1 MAATFRPPRGVRDEA
16 ARAVG
21 WIEDGQ
27 AGSGFTAV
35 GRARASQL
43 ANGRPV
49 SLDTIRRIASYLARH
64 AGDRNGEGWRPG
76 EAGYPSPGRVAWAA
90 WGGDPAVSWTK
101 SVLQSVEDRAL
112 TQRSTMLAE
121 ERRFYTTEFEAR
133 NVGNE
138 FRIAGHAA
146 VFERHSQDL
155 GGFVERV
162 APGAFAKTIREADV
176 RALFNHDPNMIL
188 GRSRGGMGTLRL
200 AEDRQGL
207 SYEVS
212 LDRRQ
217 SYAND
222 LAIAIERGDVTQSSF
237 GFRTISDS
245 WSRTDSGYPLRTLTE
260 VSLNNGDVS
269 PVTYPAYLDADV
281 AARALTHVSTR
292 IGVSAADLLTALRA
306 GQLPGEN
313 TVMPATEIVEA
324 RDLGY
329 TVMSIAEIANA
340 LDVLLDQ
347 YEASMAATPMDA
359 TTCAGLYTAIDN
371 LVDDLCMIVGVSD
384 PDEAAE
390 EMADAAAEAEGDA
403 LELPQGAAYANQMNS
418 LKLEL
423 LAKRHS
429 PA

>member
-1 MAATFRPPRGVRDEA
+1 MVAT
-16 ARAVG
+16 
-21 WIEDGQ
+21 
-27 AGSGFTAV
+27 
-35 GRARASQL
+35 
-43 ANGRPV
+43 
-49 SLDTIRRIASYLARH
+49 
-64 AGDRNGEGWRPG
+64 
-76 EAGYPSPGRVAWAA
+76 
-90 WGGDPAVSWTK
+90 
-101 SVLQSVEDRAL
+101 
-112 TQRSTMLAE
+112 

-133 NVGNE
+133 QVGNE

-188 GRSRGGMGTLRL
+188 GRSRGGVGTLHL
-200 AEDRQGL
+200 GEDRTGL

-269 PVTYPAYLDADV
+269 PVTYPAYLDSDV
-281 AARALTHVSTR
+281 AARALHHASTR
-292 IGVSAADLLTALRA
+292 IGVSADDLLTALRD
-306 GQLPGEN
+306 GCLPGEN
-313 TVMPATEIVEA
+313 TTMSTSTLVES

-329 TVMSIAEIANA
+329 TVLSIAELANS
-340 LDVLLDQ
+340 LDVLIDQ
-347 YEASMAATPMDA
+347 YETSMSTPGIDP
-359 TTCAGLYTAIDN
+359 TVCAGLFTAIDN

-390 EMADAAAEAEGDA
+390 EMADAAEEITGGSV
-403 LELPQGAAYANQMNS
+403 ELPQGVYANQMNS
-418 LKLEL
+418 LKLAL
-423 LAKRHS
+423 LAKRHA

>member
-1 MAATFRPPRGVRDEA
+1 MADTWTPPEGVQEEA
-16 ARAVG
+16 ARAVR
-21 WIEDGQ
+21 WIADGH
-27 AGSGFTAV
+27 AGSGFTDV
-35 GRARASQL
+35 GRARARQL
-43 ANGRPV
+43 ADGDPV
-49 SLDTIRRIASYLARH
+49 SLDTIRRMASYLARH
-64 AGDRNGEGWRPG
+64 EVDKEGEGWRPG

-90 WGGDPAVSWTK
+90 WGGDPAVSWT
-101 SVLQSVEDRAL
+101 SSILESSRAQ
-112 TQRSTMLAE
+112 TPRSAMHAN
-121 ERRFYTTEFEAR
+121 ERRFYVTEFEAR

-200 AEDRQGL
+200 GEDRQGL

-292 IGVSAADLLTALRA
+292 IGVSEADLLTALRA
-306 GQLPGEN
+306 GRLPGE
-313 TVMPATEIVEA
+313 TTAMQSTEIVEA

-340 LDVLLDQ
+340 LDVLIDQ
-347 YEASMAATPMDA
+347 YETSMTAQADPTV
-359 TTCAGLYTAIDN
+359 CAGLFTAIDN

-390 EMADAAAEAEGDA
+390 EMSDAAAENEGDA

-418 LKLEL
+418 LKLTL
-423 LAKRHS
+423 LAKRHA

>member
-1 MAATFRPPRGVRDEA
+1 MATSFRPPQGVRDEA
-16 ARAVG
+16 ARAVR

-43 ANGRPV
+43 AGGRPV
-49 SLDTIRRIASYLARH
+49 SLEVVRRMASYLARH
-64 AGDRNGEGWRPG
+64 QADKEGQGWSPG
-76 EAGYPSPGRVAWAA
+76 EPGYPSPGRVAWAA
-90 WGGDPAVSWTK
+90 WGGDPAVSWTRRIIE
-101 SVLQSVEDRAL
+101 SEGRAL
-112 TQRSTMLAE
+112 DTRSVMSTQ

-133 NVGNE
+133 NVGDE

-188 GRSRGGMGTLRL
+188 ARSRGGVGTLRL

-207 SYEVS
+207 SYELN

-222 LAIAIERGDVTQSSF
+222 LAIAIERGDITQSSF

-245 WSRTDSGYPLRTLTE
+245 WSRTDTGYPLRTLTE

-292 IGVSAADLLTALRA
+292 IGVSATDLLTALRA
-306 GQLPGEN
+306 GRLPGEN
-313 TVMPATEIVEA
+313 THMTATPIVEA

-329 TVMSIAEIANA
+329 TVLSIAEIANA

-347 YEASMAATPMDA
+347 YEASMAATPMDM
-359 TTCAGLYTAIDN
+359 TVCSGLYTAIDN

-390 EMADAAAEAEGDA
+390 EMADAAETDGEEAAPTPAGV
-403 LELPQGAAYANQMNS
+403 YANQMNS